1 MTVDAGPAYEL
12 ILRGGRVVDP
22 SQDLDALL
30 DLAISGGHIAR
41 LAKDIEPGPGT
52 RLIDVDGLMV
62 VPGLIDLHT
71 HVAGGLRKIVGEE
84 TVLPVDLAG
93 VYSGVTT
100 LVDAGSTGAYNVGGL
115 VNFAIPSALT
125 RAYVY
130 LNVGVMGASGSL
142 GGGQSPEIR
151 DLSDIDADA
160 SVRAIRS
167 SELIRGVKV
176 RMVSP
181 AVRDMGIDLARQAK
195 EIASRAGVPLM
206 VHVGDIHADDPT
218 AVRATRLLLSEVLE
232 KSDIVTHTA
241 SHRVGALLV
250 DGALMEEAR
259 EARSRGVWFDGGV
272 GRSNFSFDSARA
284 VLEQEFVPDSISSD
298 ATVSG
303 RVSLVHSLTE
313 CMGKYMAVGLSLED
327 VIRMTTAGPARILGM
342 EGKIGTLRVGAE
354 ADVTV
359 LELLAGD
366 WLFRD
371 ITGAT
376 ATSSLAL
383 TPRLTVRAGEIIP
396 LDYGPR
402 PWGWEPERR

>member
-1 MTVDAGPAYEL
+1 MFPNASPAYDL
-12 ILRGGRVVDP
+12 ILRGGRVIDP
-22 SQDLDALL
+22 SQDIDDRL
-30 DLAISGGHIAR
+30 DLAVNSGRVALLSR
-41 LAKDIEPGPGT
+41 AIEPGPGT
-52 RLIDVDGLMV
+52 RVIDVDGLIV
-62 VPGLIDLHT
+62 VPGLIDLHA
-71 HVAGGLRKIVGEE
+71 HVAGGLRKIVDEE

-93 VYSGVTT
+93 VHSGVTT

-115 VNFAIPSALT
+115 VNFAIPSART
-125 RAYVY
+125 RAHVF

-151 DLSDIDADA
+151 DSSDIDVDA

-167 SELIRGVKV
+167 SQLIRGAKI

-181 AVRDMGIDLARQAK
+181 AVIELGVDLAHLAK
-195 EIASRAGVPLM
+195 EIASQAGVPLM
-206 VHVGDIHADDPT
+206 VHVGDIHADDPS
-218 AVRATRLLLSEVLE
+218 AVRATRLLLSGVLE
-232 KSDIVTHTA
+232 EGDIVTHTA

-250 DGALMEEAR
+250 DGTLMQEAR

-284 VLEQEFVPDSISSD
+284 ILDQGFVPDSISSD
-298 ATVSG
+298 MTASG
-303 RVSLVHSLTE
+303 RRSLVHSLTE
-313 CMGKYMAVGLSLED
+313 CMGKYMAAGLSLQN
-327 VIRMTTAGPARILGM
+327 VIRMTTVGAARILGM
-342 EGKIGTLRVGAE
+342 EDKIGTLREGAE
-354 ADVTV
+354 GDVTV
-359 LELLAGD
+359 LELLDGG

-376 ATSSLAL
+376 ATSQLAL
-383 TPRLTVRAGEIIP
+383 APRLTVRAGEVIP